1 VDIIRRKSKEIN
13 IGDRII
19 GGDNPILI
27 QSMTNTKTSNI
38 EDTVNQIISLEKAGC
53 EIIRVAIPNMEAAK
67 AIKDIKGNINIPL
80 IGDIHFD
87 YNLAVEA
94 IKNGI
99 DKIRINPGNIGSPD
113 RVKAI
118 VDEASKKNIP
128 LRVGVNGGSLE
139 RELVKKYG
147 GVTADGLAES
157 ALNQVKLLEKFDFK
171 NIVVAIKSSDIK
183 TTIESYRKLADII
196 DYPFHIG
203 ITEAGTKFSGT
214 VKSSIGIGNLLLNGY
229 GDTLRVSLTG
239 NPVEEVFVGKEI
251 LNSLQ
256 IRTFGINVISCPTC
270 GRTNIDIEK
279 IALAISR
286 KYSDVNAK
294 ITVAVMGCAVNGPG
308 EAKEAD
314 LCVAGGIGEGLI
326 FKKGE
331 IVRKVK
337 EEDIVAELS
346 KEIDEMIR

>member
-1 VDIIRRKSKEIN
+1 MDIIRRKSKEIN

-314 LCVAGGIGEGLI
+314 LGVAGGIGEGLI

>member
-13 IGDRII
+13 IGGRLI

-53 EIIRVAIPNMEAAK
+53 EIIRVAIPNMESAK
-67 AIKDIKGNINIPL
+67 AIKDIKRNINIPL
-80 IGDIHFD
+80 VGDIHFD
-87 YNLAVEA
+87 YNLAIEA
-94 IKNGI
+94 IKNGV
-99 DKIRINPGNIGSPD
+99 DKIRINPGNIGSPQ

-118 VDEASKKNIP
+118 VDEALKKNIP

-139 RELVKKYG
+139 RDLVKKYG

-157 ALNQVKLLEKFDFK
+157 ALNQVKLLEKYNFK

-239 NPVEEVFVGKEI
+239 NPEEEVFVGKEI
-251 LNSLQ
+251 LNALQ
-256 IRTFGINVISCPTC
+256 IRNFGINVISCPTC

-279 IALAISR
+279 IALAVSR

-314 LCVAGGIGEGLI
+314 LGVAGGIGEGLI

-331 IVRKVK
+331 IVRRVK

>member
-1 VDIIRRKSKEIN
+1 MDIIRRKSKEIN
-13 IGDRII
+13 IGGRLI

-53 EIIRVAIPNMEAAK
+53 EIIRVAIPNMESAK
-67 AIKDIKGNINIPL
+67 AIKDIKRNINIPL
-80 IGDIHFD
+80 VGDIHFD
-87 YNLAVEA
+87 YNLAIEA
-94 IKNGI
+94 IKNGV
-99 DKIRINPGNIGSPD
+99 DKIRINPGNIGSPQ

-118 VDEASKKNIP
+118 VDEALKKNIP

-139 RELVKKYG
+139 RDLVKKYG

-157 ALNQVKLLEKFDFK
+157 ALNQVKLLEKYNFK

-239 NPVEEVFVGKEI
+239 NPEEEVFVGKEI
-251 LNSLQ
+251 LNALQ
-256 IRTFGINVISCPTC
+256 IRNFGINVISCPTC

-279 IALAISR
+279 IALAVSR

-314 LCVAGGIGEGLI
+314 LGVAGGIGEGLI